1 MNSVLA
7 KQNSGFTLIE
17 AMVVV
22 AIFGVL
28 LTLAAPPLTDFLED
42 VQSRQNTNEFLASL
56 LLARSEAVT
65 RNRAVTLCTANGS
78 APTTCD
84 TSRDWQDGWLSFE
97 DLDTDGVRDVGED
110 IIDQHSGLD
119 DTSVVST
126 VNFDD
131 FLTYL
136 PSGNVP
142 GAGSFT
148 ICVGGDSARQIVVNA
163 TGRPRLAEGS
173 CI

>member
-1 MNSVLA
+1 MSSRITG
-7 KQNSGFTLIE
+7 KTRGFTIIE
-17 AMVVV
+17 AIIVV

-28 LTLAAPPLTDFLED
+28 LALAAPPLSDFLN
-42 VQSRQNTNEFLASL
+42 QMQARQNTNEFLASL

-65 RNRAVTLCTANGS
+65 RNQAVSMCTANG
-78 APTTCD
+78 AGATVCD
-84 TSRDWQDGWLSFE
+84 TGRSWHDGWISFE
-97 DLDTDGVRDVGED
+97 DLDSDGIRDMGED

-136 PSGNVP
+136 PSGATFSA
-142 GAGSFT
+142 GAFNL
-148 ICVGGDSARQIVVNA
+148 CVGEASARQINVNA
-163 TGRPRLAEGS
+163 TGRPRLSES
-173 CI
+173 VCP